1 MAGWAD
7 SGAGC
12 QNGLMA
18 EGQGRGGGARR
29 VDASMSLLADLF
41 AGDALDSGYAAAARA
56 RPNKT
61 GTMRRRR
68 GVGLAGV
75 SAMLALTGLL
85 AAVAGLQV
93 RRHEPAAVKERHRL
107 IAEIRDRTATS
118 DALERRL
125 AAVRKETERARAAA
139 LARSAAGRRAR
150 QNLARAADAAAAT
163 ERTGPGLTVTV
174 DDAPSG
180 ATAEGGDGTD
190 GANGTADSGLV
201 YDQDLQILVN
211 GLWGAGATAIAVN
224 GRRLT
229 STTAIRAAGD
239 AILVD
244 YRPLSPPYEVT
255 ALGGDR
261 LRDAFDRS
269 AAGEHFRTLEDQFGI
284 RVDEHEARATL
295 LPAAAPPR
303 LRYAREETRR

>member
-1 MAGWAD
+1 
-7 SGAGC
+7 
-12 QNGLMA
+12 
-18 EGQGRGGGARR
+18 
-29 VDASMSLLADLF
+29 MSLLADLF
-41 AGDALDSGYAAAARA
+41 AGDALDPGYAAAARRRA
-56 RPNKT
+56 AAGRLGEPAPT
-61 GTMRRRR
+61 RAGPAGEPRRRR
-68 GVGLAGV
+68 GVGRGGV

-85 AAVAGLQV
+85 TAIAGVQV
-93 RRHEPAAVKERHRL
+93 HRHEPAAVKERHRL
-107 IAEIRDRTATS
+107 VAEIRDRTAAS

-125 AAVRKETERARAAA
+125 DAVRKETERSRTAA

-150 QNLARAADAAAAT
+150 QDLARAADAAAVT
-163 ERTGPGLTVTV
+163 ERTGPGLAVTV
-174 DDAPSG
+174 DDAPRD
-180 ATAEGGDGTD
+180 ATPGGTSGDGT
-190 GANGTADSGLV
+190 GGPGDSGLV

-211 GLWGAGATAIAVN
+211 GLWGAGAGAVAVN
-224 GRRLT
+224 GLRLT

-261 LRDAFDRS
+261 LRDGFDRS

-284 RVDEHEARATL
+284 RFDEHEERAVL

-303 LRYAREETRR
+303 LRYAREE